1 MEIRD
6 LDIGYTVWFIKRG
19 KTLSEYGTVKEL
31 IYNDGEPQAVVEM
44 GEYTK
49 VIDDTYDIAIG
60 DEGNAKYT
68 GRFK

>member
-1 MEIRD
+1 MRID
-6 LDIGYTVWFIKRG
+6 QLDIGCTVWFIKPG
-19 KTLSEYGTVKEL
+19 GQLSEYGIVKEL

-60 DEGNAKYT
+60 SGYDADET
-68 GRFK
+68 SI

>member
-49 VIDDTYDIAIG
+49 VVDDTYDIAIG

>member
-1 MEIRD
+1 M
-6 LDIGYTVWFIKRG
+6 
-19 KTLSEYGTVKEL
+19 

>member
-1 MEIRD
+1 MKIRD
-6 LDIGYTVWFIKRG
+6 LNIGCTVWFIKPG

-60 DEGNAKYT
+60 SGYDGENS
-68 GRFK
+68 

>member
-1 MEIRD
+1 MKIRD
-6 LDIGYTVWFIKRG
+6 LDIGYTVWFIKSG
-19 KTLSEYGTVKEL
+19 KTLSEYGLVKEL

-60 DEGNAKYT
+60 SGYDGT
-68 GRFK
+68 TS

>member
-1 MEIRD
+1 MKIRE

-49 VIDDTYDIAIG
+49 VIDDT
-60 DEGNAKYT
+60 
-68 GRFK
+68 F

>member
-49 VIDDTYDIAIG
+49 VIDDNYDIAIG
-60 DEGNAKYT
+60 SGYGGAT
-68 GRFK
+68 S

>member
-1 MEIRD
+1 MKIRD
-6 LDIGYTVWFIKRG
+6 LNIGYTVWFIKRG

>member
-31 IYNDGEPQAVVEM
+31 IYNDGEPQAIVEM

-60 DEGNAKYT
+60 SGYDGAT
-68 GRFK
+68 S

>member
-1 MEIRD
+1 MRINQLEV
-6 LDIGYTVWFIKRG
+6 GNTVWFIKQDQ
-19 KTLSEYGTVKEL
+19 TLSEYGVVKEL

-60 DEGNAKYT
+60 SGYDGT
-68 GRFK
+68 SS

>member
-1 MEIRD
+1 MKIRD
-6 LDIGYTVWFIKRG
+6 LDIGYTVWFIKQG
-19 KTLSEYGTVKEL
+19 KTLSEYGLVKEL